1 MQYGD
6 KELNNDSL
14 AIYIGALAPSLSLN
28 ENAHSFEQSTTQTK
42 LISQRDTRLLHLRLE
57 VILGW
62 IFMFL

>member
-14 AIYIGALAPSLSLN
+14 AIYIGALAPSLN

-42 LISQRDTRLLHLRLE
+42 LISQRDARLLHLRLE
-57 VILGW
+57 VILG
-62 IFMFL
+62 